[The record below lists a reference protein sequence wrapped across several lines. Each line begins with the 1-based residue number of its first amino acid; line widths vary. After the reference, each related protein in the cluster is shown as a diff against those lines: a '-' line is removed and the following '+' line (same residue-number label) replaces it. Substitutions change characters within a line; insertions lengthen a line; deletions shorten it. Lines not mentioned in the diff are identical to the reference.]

1 MAPRPSDAPAPEV
14 RPDPATD
21 DPGSVAQGGRGGPL
35 DELLD
40 DGQEEVFSR
49 YEVEH
54 GLIEHHVEAGG
65 VSPEQGSHPPPKP

>member
-1 MAPRPSDAPAPEV
+1 MPRTPSDAPAPEH
-14 RPDPATD
+14 RPDPATE

-54 GLIEHHVEAGG
+54 GLIEHHTEAGG
-65 VSPEQGSHPPPKP
+65 VSPEQDSPQPRKP